1 MILSDKKSSKKPE
14 NDKSDLYQNANP
26 YNQNRELSVVWI
38 YQRKGK
44 DKGQNDFYVKNYK
57 I

>member
-1 MILSDKKSSKKPE
+1 MILTDKKGAKKPE
-14 NDKSDLYQNANP
+14 QADQYQAAKALAA
-26 YNQNRELSVVWI
+26 QSRELSVVWI